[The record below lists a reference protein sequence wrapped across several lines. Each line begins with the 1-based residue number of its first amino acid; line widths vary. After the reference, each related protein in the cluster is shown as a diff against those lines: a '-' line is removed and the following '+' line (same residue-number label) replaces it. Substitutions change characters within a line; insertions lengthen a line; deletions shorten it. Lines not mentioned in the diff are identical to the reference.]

1 MWSMTLCH
9 TLIMVLTS
17 HFGALCLFFTLQI
30 PTKCTVES
38 LQDELRNFRDLS
50 LVFWQSIYL
59 YDCWNFLTCTFFVD
73 EQQNDKIMEI
83 ILLNHLFFQTCSVWP
98 PLIHQN
104 LTISTHHINIQIF
117 SRVFFNFISMCV
129 LPFSSFITV
138 TTMNSSAQHR
148 APLSTM
154 WLFAFINCFFF
165 VFFWCCLF

>member
-1 MWSMTLCH
+1 MWNPCEMSWGISEIWVWFFDNQFTCM
-9 TLIMVLTS
+9 IVEIFS
-17 HFGALCLFFTLQI
+17 HA
-30 PTKCTVES
+30 P
-38 LQDELRNFRDLS
+38 
-50 LVFWQSIYL
+50 
-59 YDCWNFLTCTFFVD
+59 FFVD
-73 EQQNDKIMEI
+73 KQQNDKIMEI

-129 LPFSSFITV
+129 LPFFSFITV

-165 VFFWCCLF
+165 FFLVLSFFKILMSTTSCGFHQLSA